1 VPRRPKEHPLDLR
14 RQIAIVRRLFPL
26 VIISVILSGA
36 TAFIGAN
43 MQQKLYESDATLIV
57 GESLTAANPDYN
69 QLLASQRL
77 SKTYA
82 TVATTRP
89 LLTRVIDKV
98 GLTGTVTPDE
108 LAKKVRA
115 SAALDST
122 LLTITAQDPDP
133 ARAAAIANAMAEE
146 LIAASPNLQGP
157 QLDITESVQKDL
169 DATQSLISST
179 QAEVERLASLPNRT
193 AAEDASLNSLQGRLV
208 TLRQTY
214 ATLLSFL
221 SNDSSN
227 FLSVV
232 EPAVPAEVPVSPR
245 PLLSL
250 LLGALI
256 GLMIAVAVLF
266 IAEYLDDT
274 VKSSGDVQEL
284 LGLPTLGAISRL
296 PKGARGRGP
305 ESLVTL
311 RSPRSSAAE
320 AYRTL
325 GSNVEFASLDAPV
338 RSLLVTSAGPGE
350 GKSVCAAN
358 LAIVLAQSGHR
369 VLLVDGDLR
378 EPDIHHI
385 FNVPNG
391 AGLTE
396 LLRTGGANARDAILA
411 TDVDGLH
418 ILTAG
423 TPPAIPAELL
433 GSRRMKAVL
442 ERLQADVDIVVVDS
456 HSLRGVADPVILSS
470 FLDATLLVIEAGRS
484 RRGVVREAGESLARA
499 NARVLGVVLNRL
511 PQKSTSDAGRAA
523 DNARDRG
530 TGVGAP
536 VVDSGRA
543 GTVSPPR

>member
-1 VPRRPKEHPLDLR
+1 
-14 RQIAIVRRLFPL
+14 
-26 VIISVILSGA
+26 
-36 TAFIGAN
+36 
-43 MQQKLYESDATLIV
+43 MQPKLYESDATLIV
-57 GESLTAANPDYN
+57 GESLTTANPDYN

-82 TVATTRP
+82 SIATTRP
-89 LLTRVIDKV
+89 RLENVIATL
-98 GLTGTVTPDE
+98 GLNTTPDE
-108 LAKKVRA
+108 LAKHVRS

-122 LLTITAQDPDP
+122 LLTITAQDGDP
-133 ARAAAIANAMAEE
+133 TRAAAIANAVAEE

-157 QLDITESVQKDL
+157 QQDLKTSVQKDL
-169 DATQSLISST
+169 DATQSLIAST
-179 QAEVERLASLPNRT
+179 QAEVERLAGLPERT
-193 AAEDASLNSLQGRLV
+193 TAEEASLGVQQSRLV
-208 TLRQTY
+208 TLRQTF
-214 ATLLSFL
+214 ATLLAFL

-232 EPAVPAEVPVSPR
+232 EPAVPAQVPVSPR

-274 VKSSGDVQEL
+274 VKTSGDVQEL
-284 LGLPTLGAISRL
+284 LGLPTLGAISRV
-296 PKGARGRGP
+296 PKRSRGRGA
-305 ESLVTL
+305 EGLVTL
-311 RSPRSSAAE
+311 RAPRSSAAE

-338 RSLLVTSAGPGE
+338 RTLLVTSAGHGE
-350 GKSVCAAN
+350 GKTFCAAN
-358 LAIVLAQSGHR
+358 LAIVLAQAGQR

-378 EPDIHHI
+378 EPDIHNI

-396 LLRTGGANARDAILA
+396 LLRNGGANAHDAILA
-411 TDVDGLH
+411 TDVERLH

-423 TPPAIPAELL
+423 IPPAIPAELL

-456 HSLRGVADPVILSS
+456 PALRGVADPVILSS
-470 FLDATLLVIEAGRS
+470 LLDATLLVIEAGRS
-484 RRGVVREAGESLARA
+484 RRAVVREAGEALARA

-511 PQKSTSDAGRAA
+511 PLKSTSDAGRAA

-530 TGVGAP
+530 TGVAAP
-536 VVDSGRA
+536 VADPGRA
-543 GTVSPPR
+543 GTVAPPR